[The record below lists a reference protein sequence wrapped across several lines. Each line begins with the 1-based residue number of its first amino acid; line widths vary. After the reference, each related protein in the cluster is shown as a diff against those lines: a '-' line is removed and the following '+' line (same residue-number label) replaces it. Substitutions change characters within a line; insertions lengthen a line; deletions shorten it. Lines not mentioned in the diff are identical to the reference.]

1 VQLGYHLTPF
11 WSPSDRPPA
20 VILDEAIEVVR
31 ATAHLGFEWV
41 SMGQHWLSYP
51 TVWPAPM
58 PFLAR
63 LAPETGAMRIKTSV
77 LLLPLLNPVEVA
89 ENVATLDHLTHGRL
103 TVGVSIGYRETE
115 LAAAGVTRRDR
126 GPKLEESLALMKRLW
141 SGQEAYGGRMGFAP
155 FQVPHPPIEF
165 GAQSLGAS
173 LRAARLGDGVLFG
186 PQVAWEDVR
195 RLANAYRSACA
206 APGWV
211 GASRC
216 MMVGRTKEDAA
227 MRARQYLE
235 KTFAMY
241 SRWAMQEPGM
251 VPLTLDFS
259 RPLDEWT
266 IHGSAADCVATL
278 LEARAEIG
286 LDGVGFTI
294 YSLPPS
300 PAERIEYL
308 QMIAEEIVAPI
319 AARTATNPRVRRA

>member
-1 VQLGYHLTPF
+1 
-11 WSPSDRPPA
+11 
-20 VILDEAIEVVR
+20 
-31 ATAHLGFEWV
+31 
-41 SMGQHWLSYP
+41 
-51 TVWPAPM
+51 
-58 PFLAR
+58 
-63 LAPETGAMRIKTSV
+63 MRIKTSV

-126 GPKLEESLALMKRLW
+126 ATKLEQSLAMMKRLW
-141 SGQEAYGGRMGFAP
+141 SGQDAYGGRMGFAP

-165 GAQSLGAS
+165 GAQSLGAT

-186 PQVAWEDVR
+186 PQVGWADVR
-195 RLANAYRSACA
+195 RLADAYRTARA

-216 MMVGRTKEDAA
+216 LMVGRNKEDAA
-227 MRARQYLE
+227 QRARHYLE

-251 VPLTLDFS
+251 VPLTLDFD

-278 LEARAEIG
+278 LEARDEIG

-300 PAERIEYL
+300 PSERIDYL
-308 QMIAEEIVAPI
+308 HMIAEEVVGPI
-319 AARTATNPRVRRA
+319 KARTSANAGARPA